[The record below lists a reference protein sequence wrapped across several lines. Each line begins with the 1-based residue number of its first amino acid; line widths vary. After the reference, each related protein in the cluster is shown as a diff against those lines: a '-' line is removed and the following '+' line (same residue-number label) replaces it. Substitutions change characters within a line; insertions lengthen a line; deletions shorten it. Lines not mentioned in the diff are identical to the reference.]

1 MSTAHAHTEPI
12 VLHFGSVLRG
22 MSDDDFLKFCRR
34 HPDYR
39 MERTAEGDLI
49 VMPPTGG
56 ETGRQNFALTAA
68 FGDWVDRDG
77 SGVGFDSST
86 GFHLPNGADRS
97 PDLAWVRRARW
108 EVLTPEQR
116 KSFPPLCPH
125 FVLELRYQNDSLD
138 ALQPK
143 MQEYI
148 GNGARLGWLID
159 PQERVI
165 YVYRPGAPVSP
176 LRDPESISGDPEPP
190 GFSLDMRRIWG

>member
-1 MSTAHAHTEPI
+1 MSITQPHAESI

-22 MSDDDFLKFCRR
+22 MSDEDFLKFCRR

-56 ETGRQNFALTAA
+56 ETGRQNFALTVA
-68 FGDWVDRDG
+68 FGDWVERDG

-97 PDLAWVRRARW
+97 PDLAWVRRERW
-108 EVLTPEQR
+108 EALAPEQR
-116 KSFPPLCPH
+116 KSFPPLCPD
-125 FVLELRYQNDSLD
+125 FVLELRSENDSLD
-138 ALQPK
+138 ALRAK
-143 MQEYI
+143 MLEYI
-148 GNGARLGWLID
+148 ENGTRLGWLID
-159 PQERVI
+159 PQERI
-165 YVYRPGAPVSP
+165 IFVYRPGSSVST
-176 LRDPESISGDPEPP
+176 LRNPESVAGDPELP